1 MQNKIFCVWLLLT
14 VWTTEAESAKPVSI
28 AKSDLVHPADGM
40 PGELSCEKEINLCR
54 GVKLAAKIE
63 VTAKGNGTLT
73 IGKLKVAVL
82 DDHNDGA
89 FYEDE
94 MLKTD
99 FVDGDGFLD
108 LVLSGII
115 CFTDEKG
122 DKVVRREAFVSTSIA
137 ANSDFGRFI
146 PVLISTL
153 QFVEIGLASSSKLV
167 T

>member
-1 MQNKIFCVWLLLT
+1 MAWC
-14 VWTTEAESAKPVSI
+14 
-28 AKSDLVHPADGM
+28 KSDLVHPAVGM
-40 PGELSCEKEINLCR
+40 PGELSCEKEITLGR

-73 IGKLKVAVL
+73 IGKLKVAVF

-99 FVDGDGFLD
+99 FVDIDGDGFLD

-122 DKVVRREAFVSTSIA
+122 DKVVGREAFVCIYKYCGKQRFRKIYSS
-137 ANSDFGRFI
+137 SDFDLEVR
-146 PVLISTL
+146 
-153 QFVEIGLASSSKLV
+153 
-167 T
+167 

>member
-1 MQNKIFCVWLLLT
+1 MQIKIFCVWLLVT
-14 VWTTEAESAKPVSI
+14 VWSVEAESVKPVSI
-28 AKSDLVHPADGM
+28 AKSDLVHAADGM
-40 PGELSCEKEINLCR
+40 PGELSCEKEINLGR

-73 IGKLKVAVL
+73 IGKLKVAVF

-99 FVDGDGFLD
+99 FVDIDGDGFLD

-122 DKVVRREAFVSTSIA
+122 DKVVSREAFVCIYKYCGKQRFRKIYSS
-137 ANSDFGRFI
+137 SDFDLEVR
-146 PVLISTL
+146 
-153 QFVEIGLASSSKLV
+153 
-167 T
+167 